1 MPFWLFKGMGC
12 NISLVG
18 FTVVIWR
25 ELIVAS
31 KLEEDQES
39 LVATLIDKEDGGKA
53 TRKKKVV
60 SRLGSTYLNVIPDWG
75 QRKKSGARTTKSKT
89 SPSSLS
95 P

>member
-1 MPFWLFKGMGC
+1 M
-12 NISLVG
+12 
-18 FTVVIWR
+18 
-25 ELIVAS
+25 AS

-60 SRLGSTYLNVIPDWG
+60 SRLGSMYLNVIPDWG

-89 SPSSLS
+89 FPLPPLSLEDS
-95 P
+95 NLFFLRRCQREPLWGVDVC